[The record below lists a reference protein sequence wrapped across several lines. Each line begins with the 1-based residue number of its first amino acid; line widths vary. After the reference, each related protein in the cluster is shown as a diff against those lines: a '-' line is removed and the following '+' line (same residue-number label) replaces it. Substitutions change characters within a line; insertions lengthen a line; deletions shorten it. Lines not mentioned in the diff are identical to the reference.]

1 MRILRTLLPGLGV
14 LLLGYLI
21 GELGFPSILENLAQI
36 KWSFLAVL
44 GLAFSWHVTNS
55 IAWYFAFLPDAFRP
69 RLRTLFMAK
78 LAGESVNQLT
88 PLANL
93 GGEPLKAYLL
103 KNQSPTSRG
112 LASVV
117 INKTA
122 QIMTGFLLTVVAVGL
137 IAFYWDLP
145 RALPL
150 SVRFGLPALI
160 LGAALLIWVLYR
172 RQQRLFSSL
181 LAGLRRLGFNPD
193 SLEARM
199 AKAVRIDANISLF
212 YREHK
217 LRFFL
222 VLLFHTAGWMLGA
235 CETFVVLEALNTGV
249 GFEIA
254 FLITFLAVVI
264 NSLFFFMPSNIG
276 VMESGHVFLFVTLGL
291 SPAIGLSVG
300 IAKRMRKIVWICI
313 GWLFLTYLSRS
324 VSVVI
329 PHRKVGSASQAPDP
343 FEPEYRVG

>member
-1 MRILRTLLPGLGV
+1 MKILRTLLPGLGV

-21 GELGFPSILENLAQI
+21 GKLGMPKILANLEMM
-36 KWSFLAVL
+36 KWSFPLVL
-44 GLAFSWHVTNS
+44 GVAFSWHVTNS

-103 KNQSPTSRG
+103 KNQMPTSRG

-122 QIMTGFLLTVVAVGL
+122 QIMTGLLLTVVAAGL

-145 RALPL
+145 RGLPL
-150 SVRFGLPALI
+150 SVRIGLPTLV
-160 LGAALLIWVLYR
+160 LGAALLFWLLYR
-172 RQQRLFSSL
+172 RQRRLFSSF

-193 SLEARM
+193 SLESRM
-199 AKAVRIDANISLF
+199 AKAVRIDANIGLF

-222 VLLFHTAGWMLGA
+222 VLLFHTLGWMLGV
-235 CETFVVLEALNTGV
+235 CETFVILRALNTSV
-249 GFEIA
+249 DFEIA
-254 FLITFLAVVI
+254 FLINSLAVVI

-276 VMESGHVFLFVTLGL
+276 VMEGGHLFLFVTLGL
-291 SPAIGLSVG
+291 PAEIGLALG
-300 IAKRMRKIVWICI
+300 IVKRMRKIVWICI
-313 GWLFLTYLSRS
+313 GWLFLTHLSKAVSIAVPQRS
-324 VSVVI
+324 AYRTDQS
-329 PHRKVGSASQAPDP
+329 SDP
-343 FEPEYRVG
+343 LGPEFRVG